1 MNKVIL
7 MGRLTRDP
15 EVRYTTSGNA
25 VANYSL
31 AVNRPYK
38 SADGNQEVDFI
49 NCVAIG
55 KRGEFAEKYLRKG
68 TQILISG
75 SIQTSNYVNKD
86 GNKVYKTDILVD
98 THEFAGGKSE
108 SHGTDQKENENHKND
123 GFMSVPDG
131 VEDEGLPFN

>member
-15 EVRYTTSGNA
+15 EVRYTTSGSA
-25 VANYSL
+25 VATYSL

-38 SADGNQEVDFI
+38 NAEGKQEVDFI

-68 TQILISG
+68 TQILVSG

-108 SHGTDQKENENHKND
+108 SQSATPKESAGASND
-123 GFMSVPDG
+123 GFMSIPDG

>member
-15 EVRYTTSGNA
+15 EVRYTTSGSA
-25 VANYSL
+25 VATYSL

-38 SADGNQEVDFI
+38 NADGKQEVDFI

-68 TQILISG
+68 TQILVSG
-75 SIQTSNYVNKD
+75 SIQTNNYVNKD

-108 SHGTDQKENENHKND
+108 SQSAAPKDNTGASND
-123 GFMSVPDG
+123 GFMSIPDG

>member
-15 EVRYTTSGNA
+15 EVRYSSSGNA

-31 AVNRPYK
+31 AVKRPYK

-86 GNKVYKTDILVD
+86 GNKVYNTDILVD

-108 SHGTDQKENENHKND
+108 SQGTAQKENASPKND